1 MAEAVASRELQ
12 VFRYEKPDQD
22 PAGKVSVRLCRS
34 DILSLG
40 VQVVMKE
47 GGETNLHSH
56 TGQDEAWIVLSGRVK
71 FYDKDKL
78 VGDLGK
84 YEGIFIPKGAPY
96 WFEASEEPLEIIR
109 VSAKDKDIKDERV
122 NYTEPTDRYLASRSR
137 GETGRSPGP
146 GEG

>member
-12 VFRYEKPDQD
+12 VFRYEKPDKD
-22 PAGKVSVRLCRS
+22 PAGKVSLHLCRS

-47 GGETNLHSH
+47 GGDTNLHSH

-96 WFEASEEPLEIIR
+96 WFEAEEEPLEIIR
-109 VSAKDKDIKDERV
+109 VSARDKDIKDERV
-122 NYTEPTDRYLASRSR
+122 DYTEPTARYLASRGR
-137 GETGRSPGP
+137 TGRPPGP
-146 GEG
+146 GED